1 MKRLLFQAVFLAT
14 GMIMGVYASGDVGLD
29 LMCGALVAVC
39 CAAVGEYAS
48 GSWLAMALIVMLD
61 CGACLVPAWYLML
74 PIAAFNAA
82 SSSAVVDG
90 SRFLQALVPR
100 WLWLLPMTIVIFRS
114 IGSHVPS
121 DLSIII
127 LMVLQTVLGFAAGLL
142 CTRCANLAREVRR
155 LQDSRR
161 DQIRRLRSQI
171 AENDED
177 RALAV
182 RTATLAERTRIAREI
197 HDNVGHMLTRA
208 IMQTE
213 AAHVVAQ
220 VAGQEQSAQ
229 RFCEIHDTVSE
240 AMTLVRKAVH
250 DLKDEGTDFASQIE
264 TAAHSMD
271 GAGPL
276 RVRLVNGIDSA
287 PAAVSRCFA
296 TAIREALNN
305 TVKHSQARNVSITL
319 RDFPALWQLC
329 VQDDGTVRRSSAEA
343 VAMQFIRPNDSTGIG
358 ISDIEERLVRWE
370 APRFAGRITRVGAC
384 SYPSPSRRVL
394 GNDATGERSALMH
407 VAIADD
413 DPIVC
418 SSLSTILEATGTADV
433 AWTANTG
440 TDAVTQYEMDAP
452 DVLLVDV
459 QMPGMDGL
467 QASEAILDAH
477 PNARILILTTFADES
492 YIAKALE
499 IGTKGY
505 LIKQDVSSVIPAVQ
519 AVMAGQVVMG
529 AEVLSK
535 LRVSPQSTTSDES
548 SSVDRVV
555 SHDDAQAVQGFRDPD
570 SSGPSERFAGLTE
583 RELDVLEL
591 VAEGLDNREI
601 ASRLFLSEG
610 TVRNR
615 ISDILA
621 KTNIS
626 NRTKL
631 AVEWLAWH

>member
-1 MKRLLFQAVFLAT
+1 
-14 GMIMGVYASGDVGLD
+14 
-29 LMCGALVAVC
+29 
-39 CAAVGEYAS
+39 
-48 GSWLAMALIVMLD
+48 
-61 CGACLVPAWYLML
+61 
-74 PIAAFNAA
+74 
-82 SSSAVVDG
+82 
-90 SRFLQALVPR
+90 
-100 WLWLLPMTIVIFRS
+100 
-114 IGSHVPS
+114 
-121 DLSIII
+121 
-127 LMVLQTVLGFAAGLL
+127 
-142 CTRCANLAREVRR
+142 
-155 LQDSRR
+155 
-161 DQIRRLRSQI
+161 
-171 AENDED
+171 
-177 RALAV
+177 
-182 RTATLAERTRIAREI
+182 
-197 HDNVGHMLTRA
+197 
-208 IMQTE
+208 
-213 AAHVVAQ
+213 
-220 VAGQEQSAQ
+220 
-229 RFCEIHDTVSE
+229 
-240 AMTLVRKAVH
+240 
-250 DLKDEGTDFASQIE
+250 
-264 TAAHSMD
+264 
-271 GAGPL
+271 
-276 RVRLVNGIDSA
+276 
-287 PAAVSRCFA
+287 
-296 TAIREALNN
+296 
-305 TVKHSQARNVSITL
+305 
-319 RDFPALWQLC
+319 
-329 VQDDGTVRRSSAEA
+329 
-343 VAMQFIRPNDSTGIG
+343 
-358 ISDIEERLVRWE
+358 
-370 APRFAGRITRVGAC
+370 
-384 SYPSPSRRVL
+384 
-394 GNDATGERSALMH
+394 MH

-535 LRVSPQSTTSDES
+535 LRDES

-555 SHDDAQAVQGFRDPD
+555 SHDDAQAVQGSRNPD

>member
-1 MKRLLFQAVFLAT
+1 MKRLLFQVVFLAM

-82 SSSAVVDG
+82 SSSAGVDG

-240 AMTLVRKAVH
+240 AMTLVRKA
-250 DLKDEGTDFASQIE
+250 
-264 TAAHSMD
+264 AHSMD

-343 VAMQFIRPNDSTGIG
+343 VAMQFIRPDDSTGIG
-358 ISDIEERLVRWE
+358 ISDIEERARALGGSAICGPYHEGW
-370 APRFAGRITRVGAC
+370 RVFVSIPKPASGSEMTQPEKGA
-384 SYPSPSRRVL
+384 
-394 GNDATGERSALMH
+394 H
-407 VAIADD
+407 
-413 DPIVC
+413 
-418 SSLSTILEATGTADV
+418 
-433 AWTANTG
+433 
-440 TDAVTQYEMDAP
+440 
-452 DVLLVDV
+452 
-459 QMPGMDGL
+459 
-467 QASEAILDAH
+467 
-477 PNARILILTTFADES
+477 
-492 YIAKALE
+492 
-499 IGTKGY
+499 
-505 LIKQDVSSVIPAVQ
+505 
-519 AVMAGQVVMG
+519 
-529 AEVLSK
+529 
-535 LRVSPQSTTSDES
+535 
-548 SSVDRVV
+548 
-555 SHDDAQAVQGFRDPD
+555 
-570 SSGPSERFAGLTE
+570 
-583 RELDVLEL
+583 
-591 VAEGLDNREI
+591 
-601 ASRLFLSEG
+601 
-610 TVRNR
+610 
-615 ISDILA
+615 
-621 KTNIS
+621 
-626 NRTKL
+626 
-631 AVEWLAWH
+631 

>member
-1 MKRLLFQAVFLAT
+1 
-14 GMIMGVYASGDVGLD
+14 
-29 LMCGALVAVC
+29 
-39 CAAVGEYAS
+39 
-48 GSWLAMALIVMLD
+48 
-61 CGACLVPAWYLML
+61 
-74 PIAAFNAA
+74 
-82 SSSAVVDG
+82 
-90 SRFLQALVPR
+90 
-100 WLWLLPMTIVIFRS
+100 
-114 IGSHVPS
+114 
-121 DLSIII
+121 
-127 LMVLQTVLGFAAGLL
+127 
-142 CTRCANLAREVRR
+142 
-155 LQDSRR
+155 
-161 DQIRRLRSQI
+161 
-171 AENDED
+171 
-177 RALAV
+177 
-182 RTATLAERTRIAREI
+182 
-197 HDNVGHMLTRA
+197 
-208 IMQTE
+208 
-213 AAHVVAQ
+213 
-220 VAGQEQSAQ
+220 
-229 RFCEIHDTVSE
+229 
-240 AMTLVRKAVH
+240 
-250 DLKDEGTDFASQIE
+250 
-264 TAAHSMD
+264 
-271 GAGPL
+271 
-276 RVRLVNGIDSA
+276 
-287 PAAVSRCFA
+287 
-296 TAIREALNN
+296 
-305 TVKHSQARNVSITL
+305 
-319 RDFPALWQLC
+319 
-329 VQDDGTVRRSSAEA
+329 
-343 VAMQFIRPNDSTGIG
+343 
-358 ISDIEERLVRWE
+358 
-370 APRFAGRITRVGAC
+370 
-384 SYPSPSRRVL
+384 
-394 GNDATGERSALMH
+394 MH

-535 LRVSPQSTTSDES
+535 LRV
-548 SSVDRVV
+548 DRVV
-555 SHDDAQAVQGFRDPD
+555 SHDDAQAVQGSRNPD

>member
-1 MKRLLFQAVFLAT
+1 MR
-14 GMIMGVYASGDVGLD
+14 
-29 LMCGALVAVC
+29 
-39 CAAVGEYAS
+39 
-48 GSWLAMALIVMLD
+48 
-61 CGACLVPAWYLML
+61 
-74 PIAAFNAA
+74 
-82 SSSAVVDG
+82 
-90 SRFLQALVPR
+90 
-100 WLWLLPMTIVIFRS
+100 
-114 IGSHVPS
+114 
-121 DLSIII
+121 
-127 LMVLQTVLGFAAGLL
+127 
-142 CTRCANLAREVRR
+142 
-155 LQDSRR
+155 
-161 DQIRRLRSQI
+161 
-171 AENDED
+171 
-177 RALAV
+177 
-182 RTATLAERTRIAREI
+182 
-197 HDNVGHMLTRA
+197 
-208 IMQTE
+208 
-213 AAHVVAQ
+213 
-220 VAGQEQSAQ
+220 
-229 RFCEIHDTVSE
+229 
-240 AMTLVRKAVH
+240 
-250 DLKDEGTDFASQIE
+250 
-264 TAAHSMD
+264 
-271 GAGPL
+271 
-276 RVRLVNGIDSA
+276 
-287 PAAVSRCFA
+287 
-296 TAIREALNN
+296 
-305 TVKHSQARNVSITL
+305 
-319 RDFPALWQLC
+319 
-329 VQDDGTVRRSSAEA
+329 
-343 VAMQFIRPNDSTGIG
+343 
-358 ISDIEERLVRWE
+358 
-370 APRFAGRITRVGAC
+370 
-384 SYPSPSRRVL
+384 
-394 GNDATGERSALMH
+394 

-555 SHDDAQAVQGFRDPD
+555 SHDDAQAVQGSRNPD

-631 AVEWLAWH
+631 AVEWLTWH

>member
-1 MKRLLFQAVFLAT
+1 M
-14 GMIMGVYASGDVGLD
+14 
-29 LMCGALVAVC
+29 
-39 CAAVGEYAS
+39 
-48 GSWLAMALIVMLD
+48 
-61 CGACLVPAWYLML
+61 
-74 PIAAFNAA
+74 
-82 SSSAVVDG
+82 
-90 SRFLQALVPR
+90 
-100 WLWLLPMTIVIFRS
+100 
-114 IGSHVPS
+114 
-121 DLSIII
+121 
-127 LMVLQTVLGFAAGLL
+127 
-142 CTRCANLAREVRR
+142 RR

-343 VAMQFIRPNDSTGIG
+343 AAMQFIRPNDSTGIG
-358 ISDIEERLVRWE
+358 ISDIEERARALGGCAICGPYHEGW
-370 APRFAGRITRVGAC
+370 RVFVSIPKPASGSETTQPEKGA
-384 SYPSPSRRVL
+384 
-394 GNDATGERSALMH
+394 H
-407 VAIADD
+407 
-413 DPIVC
+413 
-418 SSLSTILEATGTADV
+418 
-433 AWTANTG
+433 
-440 TDAVTQYEMDAP
+440 
-452 DVLLVDV
+452 
-459 QMPGMDGL
+459 
-467 QASEAILDAH
+467 
-477 PNARILILTTFADES
+477 
-492 YIAKALE
+492 
-499 IGTKGY
+499 
-505 LIKQDVSSVIPAVQ
+505 
-519 AVMAGQVVMG
+519 
-529 AEVLSK
+529 
-535 LRVSPQSTTSDES
+535 
-548 SSVDRVV
+548 
-555 SHDDAQAVQGFRDPD
+555 
-570 SSGPSERFAGLTE
+570 
-583 RELDVLEL
+583 
-591 VAEGLDNREI
+591 
-601 ASRLFLSEG
+601 
-610 TVRNR
+610 
-615 ISDILA
+615 
-621 KTNIS
+621 
-626 NRTKL
+626 
-631 AVEWLAWH
+631 